1 LIPLGD
7 ASRRRLRFPLATVVL
22 IAANFLV
29 FMLELAGGDAF
40 INRWSLVP
48 ANIVAGQD
56 WLTILT
62 AMFMHAGWLHILGNM
77 LFLWVFGP
85 AIEDVMGSG
94 RYLVFYLLGGLAAT
108 AAQVLIDPTS
118 TIPNLGASGA
128 IAAVMGAFLITYPRD
143 RIRTILILGWFI
155 RVTVIPAIFLVGF
168 WFLMQLVSQ
177 VGALASTQG
186 GGVAYMAHIGGFL
199 FGMIT
204 ARLFEI
210 KARVDQQKWRE
221 G

>member
-1 LIPLGD
+1 MIPLGD
-7 ASRRRLRFPLATVVL
+7 ASRRPLHFPLATVLV
-22 IAANFLV
+22 IAVNFFI

-40 INRWSLVP
+40 INRWSMVP
-48 ANIVAGQD
+48 ANFVAGQD
-56 WLTILT
+56 WITILT

-94 RYLVFYLLGGLAAT
+94 RYLFFYLLGGLAAT
-108 AAQVLIDPTS
+108 AAQVLIDPS
-118 TIPNLGASGA
+118 SIIHNLGASGA

-143 RIRTILILGWFI
+143 RIRTVLLLGWFI
-155 RVTVIPAIFLVGF
+155 RITVIPAIVLVGF
-168 WFLMQLVSQ
+168 WFLLQLISQ
-177 VGALASTQG
+177 VGALAATDQ

-204 ARLFEI
+204 ARLFENRE
-210 KARVDQQKWRE
+210 RVDQQKWL
-221 G
+221 GQ